1 MKIIFKKIGLEKS
14 DLDFSNFFKK
24 SKNDLTMV
32 DFDKDLYDQASKI
45 YSKMI
50 QLKIT

>member
-1 MKIIFKKIGLEKS
+1 MKIIFKKIGIEIS
-14 DLDFSNFFKK
+14 DLDFSNYFKK
-24 SKNDLTMV
+24 SKNDLTLV
-32 DFDKDLYDQASKI
+32 DFDKGLYNQASKI